1 MMKLK
6 NELLELATKEGLKVN
21 VDTAASLASFW
32 RKVKNED
39 LELAEIALKCLFSL
53 STSLCKTNSSTM
65 SVIKT
70 KQ

>member
-1 MMKLK
+1 MLKLVI
-6 NELLELATKEGLKVN
+6 EEGLKLN
-21 VDTAASLASFW
+21 YDTVASSASFW

-39 LELAEIALKCLFSL
+39 LDLAEPALKCLLSFSL
-53 STSLCKTNSSTM
+53 TSLCKTNYSTL